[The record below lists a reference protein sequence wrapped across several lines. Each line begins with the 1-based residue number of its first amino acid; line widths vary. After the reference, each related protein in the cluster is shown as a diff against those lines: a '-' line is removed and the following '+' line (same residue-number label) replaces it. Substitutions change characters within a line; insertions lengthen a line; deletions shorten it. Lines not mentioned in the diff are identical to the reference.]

1 MQVGRVTAV
10 AWPAQRAV
18 AADLARL
25 ADRPAEWPGLGL
37 RDPGPLRLIVVPDAR
52 LLDSLTAG
60 RAPSWGA
67 AIALPGRA
75 HHPPPRR
82 PGRPRPHPPPR
93 ARPSRAARGGRR
105 AGPALV
111 RRGYA
116 AWAAGEWDRLGTL
129 ELNLT
134 VVRGAVP
141 TLTGLDGALRGSASS
156 ADAAYALAV
165 SAVTELARRNPT
177 GTLTPLL
184 RRLESGEDFDA
195 AVLATTGLA
204 VGRFEQEWQRAVRR
218 RYTLGNW
225 LIAGGGWLVVAL
237 LVVVLVRRRRRA
249 DRVRR
254 AALDDGWDVEPE
266 TEQGPELDPTRIGSS
281 LLSYA
286 QFSPFGDLC
295 RWRSGR
301 APLPADPTQSGHPGR
316 RGGGPGRG
324 IYDPRRGARQRRGG
338 PAGGGLLRAVPL
350 GIAL

>member
-10 AWPAQRAV
+10 AWPAQRVV

-37 RDPGPLRLIVVPDAR
+37 RDPGPLRLIVVPDAH

-67 AIALPGRA
+67 AIAVPGARTILLRA
-75 HHPPPRR
+75 DE
-82 PGRPRPHPPPR
+82 GD
-93 ARPSRAARGGRR
+93 
-105 AGPALV
+105 LV
-111 RRGYA
+111 RTLRHELAHLALHEAVAVRVPLWFDEGYA
-116 AWAAGEWDRLGTL
+116 SWAAGEWDRLATL

-165 SAVTELARRNPT
+165 SAVAELARRNPT
-177 GTLTPLL
+177 GTLTPIL

-195 AVLATTGLA
+195 AVLATTGLG
-204 VGRFEQEWQRAVRR
+204 VGRFEQEWQRTVRR

-225 LIAGGGWLVVAL
+225 LIAGGGWLIVAL
-237 LVVVLVRRRRRA
+237 LVAVQVRRRRRL

-266 TEQGPELDPTRIGSS
+266 TEQGPELDPTPDR
-281 LLSYA
+281 
-286 QFSPFGDLC
+286 
-295 RWRSGR
+295 
-301 APLPADPTQSGHPGR
+301 
-316 RGGGPGRG
+316 
-324 IYDPRRGARQRRGG
+324 
-338 PAGGGLLRAVPL
+338 
-350 GIAL
+350 

>member
-10 AWPAQRAV
+10 AWPAQRTV

-37 RDPGPLRLIVVPDAR
+37 RDPGPLRLIVVPDAH

-67 AIALPGRA
+67 AIAVPGARTILLRA
-75 HHPPPRR
+75 DE
-82 PGRPRPHPPPR
+82 GD
-93 ARPSRAARGGRR
+93 
-105 AGPALV
+105 LV
-111 RRGYA
+111 RTLRHELAHLALHEAVAVRVPLWFDEGYA
-116 AWAAGEWDRLGTL
+116 SWAAGEWDRLGTL

-165 SAVTELARRNPT
+165 SAVAELARRNPT

-195 AVLATTGLA
+195 AVLATTGLT
-204 VGRFEQEWQRAVRR
+204 VGRFEQVWQRSVRR

-225 LIAGGGWLVVAL
+225 LIAGGGWLIVAL
-237 LVVVLVRRRRRA
+237 LVAVQVRRRRRL

-254 AALDDGWDVEPE
+254 AALDEGWDIEPE
-266 TEQGPELDPTRIGSS
+266 TEQGSELDPTPDR
-281 LLSYA
+281 
-286 QFSPFGDLC
+286 
-295 RWRSGR
+295 
-301 APLPADPTQSGHPGR
+301 
-316 RGGGPGRG
+316 
-324 IYDPRRGARQRRGG
+324 
-338 PAGGGLLRAVPL
+338 
-350 GIAL
+350 

>member
-1 MQVGRVTAV
+1 V
-10 AWPAQRAV
+10 AWPAQQAV
-18 AADLARL
+18 ATDLARL
-25 ADRPAEWPGLGL
+25 ADRPAEWPGLGV
-37 RDPGPLRLIVVPDAR
+37 RDPGPLRLIVVPGAH

-67 AIALPGRA
+67 AIAVPGARTILLRA
-75 HHPPPRR
+75 DE
-82 PGRPRPHPPPR
+82 GD
-93 ARPSRAARGGRR
+93 
-105 AGPALV
+105 LV
-111 RRGYA
+111 RTLRHELAHLALHEAVAVRVPLWFDEGYA
-116 AWAAGEWDRLGTL
+116 SWAAGEWDRLGTL

-165 SAVTELARRNPT
+165 SAVAELARRNPT

-225 LIAGGGWLVVAL
+225 LIAGGGWLIVAL
-237 LVVVLVRRRRRA
+237 LVAVQVRRRRRL

-254 AALDDGWDVEPE
+254 AALDEGWNVEPE
-266 TEQGPELDPTRIGSS
+266 TEQGPELDPTPDR
-281 LLSYA
+281 
-286 QFSPFGDLC
+286 
-295 RWRSGR
+295 
-301 APLPADPTQSGHPGR
+301 
-316 RGGGPGRG
+316 
-324 IYDPRRGARQRRGG
+324 
-338 PAGGGLLRAVPL
+338 
-350 GIAL
+350 

>member
-37 RDPGPLRLIVVPDAR
+37 RDPGPLRLIVVPDAH
-52 LLDSLTAG
+52 LLDSLSDG

-67 AIALPGRA
+67 AVAVPGARTILLRA
-75 HHPPPRR
+75 DE
-82 PGRPRPHPPPR
+82 GD
-93 ARPSRAARGGRR
+93 
-105 AGPALV
+105 LV
-111 RRGYA
+111 RTLRHELAHLALHEAVAVRVPLWFDEGYA
-116 AWAAGEWDRLGTL
+116 SWAAGEWDRLAAL

-165 SAVTELARRNPT
+165 SAVAELARRNPT

-195 AVLATTGLA
+195 AVLATTGLS
-204 VGRFEQEWQRAVRR
+204 VGRFEQEWQRGVRR

-225 LIAGGGWLVVAL
+225 LIAGGGWLIVAL
-237 LVVVLVRRRRRA
+237 LVAMQVRRRRRM

-266 TEQGPELDPTRIGSS
+266 TEQGPELDPTPDR
-281 LLSYA
+281 
-286 QFSPFGDLC
+286 
-295 RWRSGR
+295 
-301 APLPADPTQSGHPGR
+301 
-316 RGGGPGRG
+316 
-324 IYDPRRGARQRRGG
+324 
-338 PAGGGLLRAVPL
+338 
-350 GIAL
+350 

>member
-1 MQVGRVTAV
+1 VQVGRVTAV

-37 RDPGPLRLIVVPDAR
+37 RDPGPLRLIVVPDAH

-67 AIALPGRA
+67 AIAVPGARTILLRA
-75 HHPPPRR
+75 DE
-82 PGRPRPHPPPR
+82 GD
-93 ARPSRAARGGRR
+93 
-105 AGPALV
+105 LV
-111 RRGYA
+111 RTLRHELAHLALHEAVAVRVPLWFDEGYA
-116 AWAAGEWDRLGTL
+116 SWAAGEWDRLGTL

-141 TLTGLDGALRGSASS
+141 TLTGLDGALRGSVSS

-165 SAVTELARRNPT
+165 SAVAELARRNPT

-195 AVLATTGLA
+195 AVLATTGLS

-225 LIAGGGWLVVAL
+225 LIAGGGWLIVAL
-237 LVVVLVRRRRRA
+237 LVMLQVRRRRRL
-249 DRVRR
+249 DRIRR

-266 TEQGPELDPTRIGSS
+266 TEQGPELDPTPDR
-281 LLSYA
+281 
-286 QFSPFGDLC
+286 
-295 RWRSGR
+295 
-301 APLPADPTQSGHPGR
+301 
-316 RGGGPGRG
+316 
-324 IYDPRRGARQRRGG
+324 
-338 PAGGGLLRAVPL
+338 
-350 GIAL
+350 

>member
-67 AIALPGRA
+67 AIAVPGARTILLRA
-75 HHPPPRR
+75 DEGDL
-82 PGRPRPHPPPR
+82 GRTLRHEL
-93 ARPSRAARGGRR
+93 AHL
-105 AGPALV
+105 ALHEAVAV
-111 RRGYA
+111 RVPLWFDEGYA
-116 AWAAGEWDRLGTL
+116 SWAAGEWDRLGTL

-165 SAVTELARRNPT
+165 SAVAELARRNPT

-204 VGRFEQEWQRAVRR
+204 VGRFEQEWQRTVRR

-225 LIAGGGWLVVAL
+225 LIAGGGWLIVAL
-237 LVVVLVRRRRRA
+237 LVAVQVRRRRRM

-266 TEQGPELDPTRIGSS
+266 TEQGPELDPTPDR
-281 LLSYA
+281 
-286 QFSPFGDLC
+286 
-295 RWRSGR
+295 
-301 APLPADPTQSGHPGR
+301 
-316 RGGGPGRG
+316 
-324 IYDPRRGARQRRGG
+324 
-338 PAGGGLLRAVPL
+338 
-350 GIAL
+350 